1 MTSSH
6 LPPKPS
12 GRSAIGVKSMHMT
25 NENSETPNGYS
36 FWSACIAMVTFF
48 AIADVLTGG
57 LVRESVVRNQAEYAV
72 TFAFVIATLGVKALE
87 SPPGLKFVRACSRHK
102 L

>member
-1 MTSSH
+1 MTTSH

-57 LVRESVVRNQAEYAV
+57 LVRESVVRNQTEYAV
-72 TFAFVIATLGVKALE
+72 TFAFVIATLGVFAKE

>member
-1 MTSSH
+1 MATSP

-12 GRSAIGVKSMHMT
+12 GREAIGVKSMHMT
-25 NENSETPNGYS
+25 KENSESPIGLS
-36 FWSACIAMVTFF
+36 FWSACIAMVVTF

-57 LVRESVVRNQAEYAV
+57 LVRESVGWSQTEYAV
-72 TFAFVIATLGVKALE
+72 AFAFVIATLGVFAKE

>member
-1 MTSSH
+1 
-6 LPPKPS
+6 
-12 GRSAIGVKSMHMT
+12 MHMT
-25 NENSETPNGYS
+25 KENSETPIGLS
-36 FWSACIAMVTFF
+36 FWSACIAMVVTF

-57 LVRESVVRNQAEYAV
+57 LIRESLYRHSNEYAV
-72 TFAFVIATLGVKALE
+72 AFALVIATVFVHAKE